1 MKAMVIRDYGGPEVF
16 QVADVKQPEVKAG
29 YVLVKVAASSIN
41 PIETKIRSGLV
52 PAITPAFPAILNAD
66 FSGQIVAIG
75 ENVLHWNIGDEVFG
89 CAGGVGQLQGALADY
104 MLVDA
109 NLIGKK
115 PSNIDHATA
124 ALFPLVSITAWEALR
139 KKVEIHAGDKVLIQ
153 GAAGGVGH
161 IALQLAKEQGA
172 IVYGTVRSQKQGA
185 IIKELGADA
194 VIFTETESV
203 EEYVNKY
210 TDGKGFDIVLDPIG
224 GNNLINSFKAVKYN
238 GSVCTTNARVT
249 LDLGIIHA
257 KAISLHAV
265 FMLIPMVY
273 NIARDHH
280 GTILNNISQMIEKN
294 QLHINR
300 DEKQF
305 PFYQIGEAHKYI
317 ESGKSQGK
325 ISLIHSFTD
334 NS

>member
-1 MKAMVIRDYGGPEVF
+1 MKAMVIRNYGGPEVF
-16 QVADVKQPEVKAG
+16 EIADVKQPEVKPG

-66 FSGQIVAIG
+66 FSGEIVALG
-75 ENVLHWNIGDEVFG
+75 ENVLQWNVGDEVFG
-89 CAGGVGQLQGALADY
+89 CAGGVAQLQGALADY

-109 NLIGKK
+109 DLIAKK

-139 KKVEIHAGDKVLIQ
+139 EKVQINAEDKVLIQ

-161 IALQLAKEQGA
+161 IALQLAKQQGA
-172 IVYGTVRSQKQGA
+172 IVYGTVRSQKQA
-185 IIKELGADA
+185 NVIKELGADA
-194 VIFTETESV
+194 VIFTERESV

-210 TDGKGFDIVLDPIG
+210 TDGKGFDVVLDPVG

-249 LDLGIIHA
+249 LDLGIMHA

-265 FMLIPMVY
+265 FMLVPMVY
-273 NIARDHH
+273 DIDRKRHSM
-280 GTILNNISQMIEKN
+280 ILNTIGKMIEKN
-294 QLHINR
+294 QLRINR

-305 PFYQIGEAHKYI
+305 PFYQIGEAHQYI
-317 ESGKSQGK
+317 ESGKSLGK
-325 ISLIHSFTD
+325 VSLIHSFPN

>member
-1 MKAMVIRDYGGPEVF
+1 MKAMVIRNYGGPEVF
-16 QVADVKQPEVKAG
+16 EMADVKQPEVKPG

-66 FSGQIVAIG
+66 FSGEIAALG
-75 ENVLHWNIGDEVFG
+75 EDVEQWNVGDEVFG

-109 NLIGKK
+109 DLIAKK

-139 KKVEIHAGDKVLIQ
+139 DKVQIHAGDKVLIQ

-161 IALQLAKEQGA
+161 IALQLAKQQGA
-172 IVYGTVRSQKQGA
+172 IVYGTVRSQKQA
-185 IIKELGADA
+185 NVIQELGVDA
-194 VIFTETESV
+194 VIFSERESV

-210 TDGKGFDIVLDPIG
+210 THGKGFDIVLDPVG
-224 GNNLINSFKAVKYN
+224 GNHLINSFKAVKYN
-238 GSVCTTNARVT
+238 GSVCTTNARVA
-249 LDLGIIHA
+249 LDLGMMHA

-273 NIARDHH
+273 DIDRKRHNV
-280 GTILNNISQMIEKN
+280 ILNTIGKMIEKN

-305 PFYQIGEAHKYI
+305 SFYQIGEAHQYV
-317 ESGKSQGK
+317 ESGKSLGK
-325 ISLIHSFTD
+325 VSLIHSFSNNT
-334 NS
+334 

>member
-1 MKAMVIRDYGGPEVF
+1 MKAMVIRNYGGPEVF
-16 QVADVKQPEVKAG
+16 EIVDIKQPEVKPG

-66 FSGQIVAIG
+66 VSGEIVALG
-75 ENVLHWNIGDEVFG
+75 DNALQWHIGDEVFG

-109 NLIGKK
+109 NLIAKK
-115 PSNIDHATA
+115 PTNIDHATA

-139 KKVEIHAGDKVLIQ
+139 GKIQVNAGDKVLIH

-161 IALQLAKEQGA
+161 IALQLAKQQGA
-172 IVYGTVRSQKQGA
+172 TVYGTVRNQKQA
-185 IIKELGADA
+185 DIAKELGADV
-194 VIFTETESV
+194 VIFAETESV

-210 TDGKGFDIVLDPIG
+210 TNGKGFDIVLDPVG
-224 GNNLINSFKAVKYN
+224 GNNLANSFKAVKSN
-238 GSVCTTNARVT
+238 GSVGTTNARVT
-249 LDLGIIHA
+249 LDLGIMHA

-265 FMLIPMVY
+265 FMLIPMVH
-273 NIARDHH
+273 NMDRDRHSM
-280 GTILNNISQMIEKN
+280 ILKNISSMIEKG
-294 QLHINR
+294 QLRINR

-305 PFYQIGEAHKYI
+305 SFHEIEEAHRYI
-317 ESGKSQGK
+317 ESGKSLGK
-325 ISLIHSFTD
+325 ISLINSFA
-334 NS
+334 NKA